1 MSRGARVT
9 VAGAGALGL
18 SSALALA
25 DAGCDVTVWDPAPET
40 NASAV
45 AGGMIA
51 PAFEAA
57 LDAQAAPAFDLLMAA
72 RNLWPALEARS
83 DVILDRSGA
92 VGVGPPAWLGALQAG
107 FVRLGLRM
115 TELPRPTLEDLAPG
129 LSPAF
134 ADGLMT
140 REDWRLEPGQAMAAL
155 RAAATAAGVAFR
167 TRRAA
172 DAGEGDWLVVAT
184 GADPGLANVAPE
196 LARLTPIKGHILRL
210 AGAAHGRCTVRAPDI
225 YAVPGDGGLAL
236 GATMEVGVSDPNPDP
251 AQAERLLSAGVGL
264 FPALGGARPQVFAG
278 VRAAT
283 PDGLPMVGPSEA
295 ERVILAVG
303 ARRNGWLLAPLV
315 AQVVAACVT
324 ERDPG
329 PYAARLHPAR
339 FGGGA

>member
-1 MSRGARVT
+1 MIRGVRVT

-25 DAGCDVTVWDPAPET
+25 DAGCEVTVWDPAPET

-57 LDAQAAPAFDLLMAA
+57 LDAEAAPAFDLLMAA
-72 RNLWPALEARS
+72 RDLWPALEARS
-83 DVILDRSGA
+83 GVVLDRSGA
-92 VGVGPPAWLGALQAG
+92 LGVGPPDWLDALQAG

-115 TELPRPTLEDLAPG
+115 TELPRLTLENLAPG

-155 RAAATAAGVAFR
+155 RGAATAAGVTFR
-167 TRRAA
+167 ARRAA

-184 GADPGLANVAPE
+184 GADPGLANIAPE

-210 AGAAHGRCTVRAPDI
+210 AGAAHGRCTVRAPDV

-295 ERVILAVG
+295 ERVILATG

-324 ERDPG
+324 GRDPG